1 MKQFCQFLLF
11 TLLVANLKA
20 QSDEINISA
29 AFTNFID
36 LRVVGGASIQFNFT
50 TISHYQNGIVNNS
63 GSTIEIASSTNFD
76 VIASFTPF
84 VNADGDEIDQRNLT
98 YLIHVDPARAS
109 EKGSKWDFGTP
120 QQNIRVAGTTNG
132 RLHSAGFYAE
142 QADVKILE
150 AGPEGNA
157 GSYEENQ
164 FGIWWRLGYVSHT
177 SNIGLPPLLD
187 QNIAPGTYTTTMTLM
202 AMPVI
207 L

>member
-1 MKQFCQFLLF
+1 MLATLF
-11 TLLVANLKA
+11 VSLAIFSYQA
-20 QSDEINISA
+20 QAQTDEINISA

-50 TISHYQNGIVNNS
+50 TISHYQNGIVNNQ

-120 QQNIRVAGTTNG
+120 QQNIRVGGTTNG

-164 FGIWWRLGYVSHT
+164 FGIWWRLGYRAHT
-177 SNIGLPPLLD
+177 SKIGLPPLLD
-187 QNIAPGTYTTTMTLM
+187 QNIAPGTYTTTMTLT
-202 AMPVI
+202 AMPQA